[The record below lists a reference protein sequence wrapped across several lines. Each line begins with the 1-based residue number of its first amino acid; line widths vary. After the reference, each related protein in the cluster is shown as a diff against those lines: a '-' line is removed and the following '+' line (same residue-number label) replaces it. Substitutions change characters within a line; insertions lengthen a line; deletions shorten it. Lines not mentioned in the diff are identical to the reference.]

1 MNNILLGIV
10 VPGSVF
16 LFSFVVTYMLYR
28 HFSKSLPDNESKD
41 EKE

>member
-10 VPGSVF
+10 IPGSVF

-28 HFSKSLPDNESKD
+28 HFSKTMGDHQTKD
-41 EKE
+41 EK